1 MLVLVYVRRRGIQ
14 DWVTVLLQRKS
25 GGGGLID
32 IGVHLLDLTMWLM
45 KKPEPVSVS
54 ASTYMKLGIKDY
66 VYVSMWSKPVSGEH
80 LM

>member
-1 MLVLVYVRRRGIQ
+1 MGG
-14 DWVTVLLQRKS
+14 WFTTKEKS

-54 ASTYMKLGIKDY
+54 ASTYMKFGHKKIMFMFQCGVNLFL
-66 VYVSMWSKPVSGEH
+66 GEH